1 MHRVEH
7 RNAQII
13 REIEAHERAGKL
25 KAAREA
31 AVRAFMRGKP
41 IHGVAVEMHAALFVL
56 QRATDAVD
64 QCAFAGAVR
73 ADQSDPLA
81 WLHLQFDAI
90 KCDEPSETLADIA
103 DVKKRAHLLL
113 RARRRSCTRPT
124 RPFGAITTK
133 ATSNR
138 PTMSRFTAEEMVTVA
153 ICCSE
158 PSRIAPISG
167 PTQLVV
173 PPMIGMAMELTPYSR
188 PKADAGIK

>member
-31 AVRAFMRGKP
+31 AMRAFMRGKP
-41 IHGVAVEMHAALFVL
+41 IHGVPVEMHAALFVL
-56 QRATDAVD
+56 QRAADAVD

-81 WLHLQFDAI
+81 
-90 KCDEPSETLADIA
+90 DIA
-103 DVKKRAHLLL
+103 NVKKRAHLLL
-113 RARRRSCTRPT
+113 RARRRPCTRPT

-133 ATSNR
+133 ATSNS
-138 PTMSRFTAEEMVTVA
+138 PNMSTFTAEEMV
-153 ICCSE
+153 
-158 PSRIAPISG
+158 
-167 PTQLVV
+167 
-173 PPMIGMAMELTPYSR
+173 
-188 PKADAGIK
+188 